1 MRTKILRNNILKSA
15 DKIEAD
21 FLNIASWNDE
31 VDENIFDEIEE
42 HFFDYF
48 DLTTNH
54 DDFDDDTFEKYVQVQ
69 NFFPHLVGKDVG
81 SGSWV
86 KVKTDIGY
94 NVYWA
99 KKSSKRLSVEMLQ
112 RKLNGMTKNN
122 KNDNLEILKG
132 KIEELK
138 GVKKEIDLFSYL
150 LTLPFEIQSVK
161 ILKGKNNFDYILPSD
176 FEMVEDVTIYTD
188 AILDGM
194 NGSAVKTK
202 EHFTSA
208 DEDKVFYLQSR
219 GISKEIAVMMVK
231 LQHCHF
237 ILDSQKLLKNWMQP
251 IVKL

>member
-1 MRTKILRNNILKSA
+1 MRAKVIRNNIMKSA
-15 DKIEAD
+15 DVIEAD
-21 FLNIASWNDE
+21 FLNIASWNDL
-31 VDENIFDEIEE
+31 VDGSIFDEIEE

-54 DDFDDDTFEKYVQVQ
+54 DSFDDVTFEKYVQVQ

-81 SGSWV
+81 NGSWV
-86 KVKTDIGY
+86 KVKSDVGY

-112 RKLNGMTKNN
+112 RKLNDLNRSN
-122 KNDNLEILKG
+122 KNVDLDSLKG
-132 KIEELK
+132 KVETLELI
-138 GVKKEIDLFSYL
+138 KKEIVLFSYL
-150 LTLPFEIQSVK
+150 LTLPFEIQFVK

-188 AILDGM
+188 ALLDSM
-194 NGSAVKTK
+194 NMGAVKAK
-202 EHFTSA
+202 EHFTSE

-219 GISKEIAVMMVK
+219 GISREIAVMMVK

-237 ILDSQKLLKNWMQP
+237 IINSQKLLANWMQP
-251 IVKL
+251 VKK

>member
-1 MRTKILRNNILKSA
+1 LKSA
-15 DKIEAD
+15 EKIEAD
-21 FLNIASWNDE
+21 FLNIASWTGQVE
-31 VDENIFDEIEE
+31 EGLFDEIEE

-54 DDFDDDTFEKYVQVQ
+54 DQFDFDTFEKYVQVQ

-86 KVKTDIGY
+86 KVKSDLGY

-99 KKSSKRLSVEMLQ
+99 KKSNKILSVEKLT
-112 RKLNGMTKNN
+112 RKLTGMTKVN
-122 KNDNLEILKG
+122 KNIELGVLKG
-132 KIEELK
+132 KIEELNEI
-138 GVKKEIDLFSYL
+138 KKEIDLFSYL
-150 LTLPFEIQSVK
+150 LTLPFEIQFVK
-161 ILKGKNNFDYILPSD
+161 ILKGKNNFDYILPST

-188 AILDGM
+188 ALMDGM
-194 NGSAVKTK
+194 NGGAVKVK

-219 GISKEIAVMMVK
+219 GISREIAVMMVK

-237 ILDSQKLLKNWMQP
+237 VIDTQKLFSNWMQP
-251 IVKL
+251 VKK